1 MMDAGVFWLVYVSC
15 KFDARRP
22 PATPEDMGGLPILGI
37 HNAGDGHMT
46 LHSGVNNGTAG
57 TDIVYGSANDFG
69 LNPIPSL
76 LGALDNQIPTLH
88 GFGGNDIIFGDLFTT
103 NPNTDTEPQ
112 SLFGDDGNDWLFGDT
127 VDFSYAPLLAAFP
140 GLAHINITLADGSVV
155 DITGDTNF
163 LNKAY
168 GKTDDLHGGNGDDH
182 LFGGGSF
189 DFLYGDAG
197 NDVLNGGSGGDD
209 MQGGL
214 GNDTYYVD
222 NVNDKANEI
231 SGGGID
237 IVYTSVTYSID
248 KFTSSTAYLVE
259 NITALAGSG
268 AIALTGNVLANTIN
282 GAVDLSANTLI
293 GLGGNDVYVVGSGDQ
308 ITEALG
314 AAGGND
320 RVTGNMSLNLASY
333 GNVENISLGGV
344 AGWSGVGNAVA
355 NSIIGNIG
363 NNVLSGLGGNDVMSG
378 GVGADTLNGGLGNDT
393 LTGGAG
399 NDTFIFNAALNALT
413 NKDTITDFSAAASG
427 NNDVIR
433 LENSGIFT
441 TLTVTGALNVAF
453 FKANATGVATDAND
467 HIIYNTTTGA
477 LSYDSNGNAAGG
489 VTQFATL
496 TAHPAISAADF
507 FVI

>member
-1 MMDAGVFWLVYVSC
+1 M
-15 KFDARRP
+15 
-22 PATPEDMGGLPILGI
+22 PEEMGELYFLGFQF
-37 HNAGDGHMT
+37 AGDGHMT
-46 LHSGVNNGTAG
+46 LHSGVSNGTAG
-57 TDIVYGSANDFG
+57 NDIVYGSANDFG
-69 LNPIPSL
+69 INPIPANV
-76 LGALDNQIPTLH
+76 GALDNGIPTLH
-88 GFGGNDIIFGDLFTT
+88 GFGGNDIMFGDLFTT

-112 SLFGDDGNDWLFGDT
+112 SLYGDDGNDWLFGDT
-127 VDFSYAPLLAAFP
+127 VNFSYAPLLAAFP

-155 DITGDTNF
+155 DITGNTNF
-163 LNKAY
+163 LTTLL

-197 NDVLNGGSGGDD
+197 NDFLNGGTGGDD

-222 NVNDKANEI
+222 NVNDKASEI

-248 KFTSSTAYLVE
+248 KFVGTNAYLVE

-268 AIALTGNVLANTIN
+268 AIALSGNVLANTIN
-282 GAVDLSANTLI
+282 GAVDLSANRLT
-293 GLGGNDVYVVGSGDQ
+293 GLGGNDVYVVGSGDT
-308 ITEALG
+308 IVEVLG
-314 AAGGND
+314 VAGGSD

-333 GNVENISLGGV
+333 ANVENISLGGV

-363 NNVLSGLGGNDVMSG
+363 NNVLSGLGGNDSIYG
-378 GVGADTLNGGLGNDT
+378 GVGADTLYGGLGNDV

-399 NDTFIFNAALNALT
+399 NDTFVFNTALSATLNR
-413 NKDTITDFSAAASG
+413 DTITDFSASAAG
-427 NNDVIR
+427 NNDTMK
-433 LENSGIFT
+433 LENAIFT
-441 TLTVTGALNVAF
+441 TLGAAGALNAAF

-477 LSYDSNGNAAGG
+477 LSYDSNGNVAGG

-496 TAHPAISAADF
+496 TAHPAITAADF